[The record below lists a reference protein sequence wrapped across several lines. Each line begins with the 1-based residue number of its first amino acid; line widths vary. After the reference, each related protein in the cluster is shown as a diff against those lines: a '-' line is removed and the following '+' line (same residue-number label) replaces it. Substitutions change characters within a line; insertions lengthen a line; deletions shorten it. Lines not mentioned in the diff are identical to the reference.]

1 MVDRLKITHFT
12 CIMLATFA
20 VVLGTRSATATEVL
34 RLSMNVNQR
43 SPWYKGA
50 ERFAKLLAKD
60 SNGRYRIKI
69 FPNAQLFMGNDQ
81 AEITGV
87 QQGTVTFVVKS
98 VGWMANLNDKFS
110 VPLLPFLFPNHEVA
124 EKVLDGPAGKKL
136 FDLLPKYGLVGL
148 AWGVNGFRQVT
159 NNVRPITKPADI
171 KGLRIRTPGAKI
183 WLDTWKT
190 LGADPT
196 AMPFT
201 EVYTALQTGAV
212 DGQENPYSLI
222 WANRFYEVQ
231 KYVTQWNY
239 MYSPTVLVM
248 NKDKWDSL
256 SVADQKM
263 FRHDAT
269 RAMQYERS
277 IVREEYKDLPK
288 KLEAKGM
295 KITVLNAAQLAAFKK
310 AMQPVYKDMEADI
323 GKKLIHTFVEA
334 SAKAAKE

>member
-1 MVDRLKITHFT
+1 MDRLKITHLIY
-12 CIMLATFA
+12 IMLAAFA

-60 SNGRYRIKI
+60 SNGRYGIKI

-110 VPLLPFLFPNHEVA
+110 VPLLPFLFSNHGVA

-248 NKDKWDSL
+248 NKDKWDRL
-256 SVADQKM
+256 SAADKKM
-263 FRHDAT
+263 FRDDAKQ
-269 RAMQYERS
+269 AMQYERS

-295 KITVLNAAQLAAFKK
+295 KITVLNAAQLAVFKK

-334 SAKAAKE
+334 SEKAAKE